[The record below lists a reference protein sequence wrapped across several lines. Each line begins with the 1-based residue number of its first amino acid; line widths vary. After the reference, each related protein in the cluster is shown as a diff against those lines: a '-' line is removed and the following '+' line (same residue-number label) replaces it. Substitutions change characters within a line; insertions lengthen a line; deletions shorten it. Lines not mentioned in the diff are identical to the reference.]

1 MTSVLA
7 QSMKIT
13 FKKHL
18 RSIRARTILISCTQ
32 DLYFRPEDNLIE
44 AQHIP
49 HAEIRPYDS
58 PWGHCAANPGND
70 RGFEVE
76 LDRGIKDLLK

>member
-1 MTSVLA
+1 
-7 QSMKIT
+7 
-13 FKKHL
+13 
-18 RSIRARTILISCTQ
+18 
-32 DLYFRPEDNLIE
+32 LYFRPEDNLVE
-44 AQHIP
+44 SQYIP

-76 LDRGIKDLLK
+76 LDRGIKDLLN